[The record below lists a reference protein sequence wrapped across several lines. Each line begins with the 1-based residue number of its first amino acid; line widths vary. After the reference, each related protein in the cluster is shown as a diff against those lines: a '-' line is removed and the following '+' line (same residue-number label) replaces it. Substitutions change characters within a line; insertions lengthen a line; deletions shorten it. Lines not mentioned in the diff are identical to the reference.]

1 MATAAQK
8 RPVRH
13 ATPVSVAATQIVQAA
28 LREDVSVAELGKL
41 AAADPI
47 FALRVLAFVN
57 SPLMG
62 FRRRVDDVVQ
72 AAGLLGLR
80 GLRNIALSLVVAG
93 FAGRSPGA
101 TLLLANCV
109 RRAIAARNIGRALR
123 DTDADLLF
131 TTGLFLD
138 VGLLIAPGDQSELAE
153 QIGASPAT
161 WRVTRE
167 RAAGMTPHP
176 QRGAELA
183 REYGLSEKITEP
195 LLHHHDADPP
205 NERAMAAAWLAERCA
220 GVFEGG
226 DLEYH
231 RTRALQ
237 GGQRL
242 GLDANVIEGLLASLP
257 QEVAAFG
264 TMLDQDMGE
273 QLDLEGLRARARE
286 ELVLLNAQYESLV
299 RALEDTISNQERLEQ
314 ELRRANERLER
325 LASTDELTSVLNRRA
340 LEEALRRDLAR
351 ADRDAKPLSVVLLD
365 VDHFKA
371 VNDTWG
377 HQTGDAVLA
386 MVGKTLKGSL
396 RVSDVIGRYGGEEF
410 LCILPAT
417 DSAGAAVVAERLRSA
432 LCEQAV
438 PTPAGTVHV
447 TASFGVATVAG
458 RGCRDAL
465 AGMVSRADAC
475 LYRAKQGG
483 RNRVVVDEAESGSPT
498 PAEPTPTPSA

>member
-1 MATAAQK
+1 MIAAAK
-8 RPVRH
+8 KCPTRR

-62 FRRRVDDVVQ
+62 LRRRVDDVVQ
-72 AAGLLGLR
+72 AASLLGLR

-109 RRAIAARNIGRALR
+109 RRAIAARHIGRALR
-123 DTDADLLF
+123 GVDADLLF

-138 VGLLIAPGDQSELAE
+138 VGLLVAPGDQIELAQ

-167 RAAGMTPHP
+167 RAAGLLPHP
-176 QRGAELA
+176 QRGADLA
-183 REYGLSEKITEP
+183 RDYGLADNITEA

-205 NERAMAAAWLAERCA
+205 SERSMAAAWLAERCA

-231 RTRALQ
+231 RARALQ

-242 GLDANVIEGLLASLP
+242 GLDAKTVEGVLGSLP

-273 QLDLEGLRARARE
+273 QLDLEALRSRARE
-286 ELVLLNAQYESLV
+286 ELVQLNAQYESLV
-299 RALEDTISNQERLEQ
+299 RALEDTIANQERLEQ
-314 ELRRANERLER
+314 ELRRANDRLER

-351 ADRDAKPLSVVLLD
+351 ADRDAKPLSVALLD

-386 MVGKTLKGSL
+386 MVGRSLKDSL

-417 DSAGAAVVAERLRSA
+417 DSGGALVVAERLRRV

-447 TASFGVATVAG
+447 TASFGVATATG
-458 RGCRDAL
+458 PGCRNAL
-465 AGMVSRADAC
+465 SSIVSRADAC

-483 RNRVVVDEAESGSPT
+483 RNRVVVDDEQSQASPT
-498 PAEPTPTPSA
+498 PDKPQPAA